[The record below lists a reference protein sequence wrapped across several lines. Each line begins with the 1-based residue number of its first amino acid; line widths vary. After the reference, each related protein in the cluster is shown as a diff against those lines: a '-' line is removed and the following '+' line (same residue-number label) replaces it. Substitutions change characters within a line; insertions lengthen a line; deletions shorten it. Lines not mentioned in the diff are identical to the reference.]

1 MINPHVTQ
9 LLLAVQSSLVRDSSQ
24 RMIMPAEGAADVAR
38 LHAARTY
45 CLMLVGCP
53 PRVGGVRAGGI
64 NTKDVMRI
72 LVNTL
77 RCGPVRL

>member
-1 MINPHVTQ
+1 MINTHATQ
-9 LLLAVQSSLVRDSSQ
+9 LLFAVQSSLGRDSAQ
-24 RMIMPAEGAADVAR
+24 RMIMPAEGAADMAR

-53 PRVGGVRAGGI
+53 PRTGGVRAGGI
-64 NTKDVMRI
+64 YTKDVMRI

-77 RCGPVRL
+77 RCGLVQL